1 MAKYLSQE
9 YFKITGRHEYLG
21 SWDAR
26 SEWYGGCRPD
36 RYNWLVQYV
45 EGDIDLEYIYRADF
59 YRVHVDEYL
68 GHIVYTAVI
77 YRFAKNE
84 EGKRYI
90 LRDGGGELILDEF
103 GGSQAAELEP
113 VEITLRSEVPEGL
126 R

>member
-1 MAKYLSQE
+1 MSKYLSQE
-9 YFKITGRHEYLG
+9 YFTVTGRHEYLG

-36 RYNWLVQYV
+36 RYDWLVQNV
-45 EGDIDLEYIYRADF
+45 VAELDLEYIYRADF

-68 GHIVYTAVI
+68 GHILFTAII
-77 YRFAKNE
+77 YRFAKNA

-90 LRDGGGELILDEF
+90 LRDGGGALILDEF

-113 VEITLRSEVPEGL
+113 VEVVVSHEVPEEL